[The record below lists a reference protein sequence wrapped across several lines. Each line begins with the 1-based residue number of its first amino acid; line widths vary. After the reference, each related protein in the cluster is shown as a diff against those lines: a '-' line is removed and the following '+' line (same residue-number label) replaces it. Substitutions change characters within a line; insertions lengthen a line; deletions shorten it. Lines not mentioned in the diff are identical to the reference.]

1 MNEIISNESFYYK
14 EVDKT
19 EVEKLLAGAYSKK
32 FGDYYSLLLLIAS
45 TGISLPE
52 ALELKWEDVD
62 LENKVIE
69 IRSFAGRKIKIC
81 QSVVAELKGMLTGEW
96 VCELLFHEPDGSRL
110 NPVRFAKDLRE
121 IRELAGVSD
130 SIGINTLRF
139 LHGLRLLDLNV
150 HPNVIC
156 RRLGQETG
164 KYVIDNYYRIKDQ
177 GTAVEVMEEAGG
189 YLVS

>member
-1 MNEIISNESFYYK
+1 MNEIFSNDCCPYAEA
-14 EVDKT
+14 
-19 EVEKLLAGAYSKK
+19 EKFLAGARSSVSN
-32 FGDYYSLLLLIAS
+32 FGNYDIILLLIAT

-52 ALELKWEDVD
+52 VLRLEWDDVD
-62 LENKVIE
+62 FEDRSILIKSSPVRKV
-69 IRSFAGRKIKIC
+69 KIC

-150 HPNVIC
+150 HPDLIC
-156 RRLGQETG
+156 ERLGQETY
-164 KYVIDNYYRIKDQ
+164 KYVIDQYYRIKDQ
-177 GTAVEVMEEAGG
+177 ETAVEVMGEAGG

>member
-1 MNEIISNESFYYK
+1 MNEIFSNDCCPYAEA
-14 EVDKT
+14 
-19 EVEKLLAGAYSKK
+19 EKFLAGARSSVSN
-32 FGDYYSLLLLIAS
+32 FGNYDIILLLIAA

-52 ALELKWEDVD
+52 ALGLEWEDVD
-62 LENKVIE
+62 FENRSILIKSSPVRKV
-69 IRSFAGRKIKIC
+69 KIC
-81 QSVVAELKGMLTGEW
+81 QSVITELKGMLTGEW

-110 NPVRFAKDLRE
+110 NPVRFAKNLRE

-164 KYVIDNYYRIKDQ
+164 KYVIDQYYRIKDQ
-177 GTAVEVMEEAGG
+177 ETAVEVMEEAGG